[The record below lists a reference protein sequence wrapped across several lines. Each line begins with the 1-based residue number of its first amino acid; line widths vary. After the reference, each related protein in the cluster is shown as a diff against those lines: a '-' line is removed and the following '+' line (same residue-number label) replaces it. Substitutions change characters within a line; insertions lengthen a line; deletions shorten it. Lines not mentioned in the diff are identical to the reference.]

1 MTSQGV
7 AMRLVCVDDHAF
19 IAEGL
24 KAQFSV
30 TGGGAEFQVV
40 GHLTSAQNLIK
51 EAHRLQPDIV
61 LLDIEMPGPDPFEMA
76 DRLHRLDKE
85 VRIVFL
91 SAFVRDHYIAA
102 AYRCGARGYFSKA
115 DEIDHIVEG
124 LRRIAREDG
133 EFVMGPKVKER
144 CRPPKE
150 PPLHGNVPRA
160 KSDPEPSPRLAT
172 LTARELEVLRL
183 IGKGMS
189 RNEIAAALS
198 RSAKTIDGHQERI
211 LKKLGVNTRAEAMR
225 FAIREGL
232 VEA

>member
-1 MTSQGV
+1 MTSQGSV
-7 AMRLVCVDDHAF
+7 ARVLCVDDHAF

-30 TGGGAEFQVV
+30 TGGDVEFQLI
-40 GHLTSAQNLIK
+40 GHLTSAQKLVK
-51 EAHRLQPDIV
+51 EAQRLQPDIL

-76 DRLHRLDKE
+76 DRLHRLDKD
-85 VRIVFL
+85 VRIAFL

-115 DEIDHIVEG
+115 DEIDDIIDG
-124 LRRIAREDG
+124 LRRIASEDG

-144 CRPPKE
+144 CRPSKE
-150 PPLHGNVPRA
+150 LPMHGNVPVA
-160 KSDPEPSPRLAT
+160 KVNPEPSPRLAT

-198 RSAKTIDGHQERI
+198 RSAKTIDGHQDKI
-211 LKKLGVNTRAEAMR
+211 LRKLGMETRAELMR

-232 VEA
+232 AEA

>member
-1 MTSQGV
+1 MTSQRS
-7 AMRLVCVDDHAF
+7 ATRLLCVDDHAF
-19 IAEGL
+19 MAEGL

-40 GHLTSAQNLIK
+40 GHLTSAQGLIK
-51 EAHRLQPDIV
+51 EVRRLQPDVI
-61 LLDIEMPGPDPFEMA
+61 LLDIEMPGPDSFEMA
-76 DRLHRLDKE
+76 DRLHRLDKN

-102 AYRCGARGYFSKA
+102 AYRSGARGYFSKA
-115 DEIDHIVEG
+115 DEIDHIIDG
-124 LRRIAREDG
+124 LRRIVREDG
-133 EFVMGPKVKER
+133 EFVMGPKVKQR

-150 PPLHGNVPRA
+150 PPTHSNDPAV
-160 KSDPEPSPRLAT
+160 KSDPEPATRLAT
-172 LTARELEVLRL
+172 LTTRELEVLRL

-189 RNEIAAALS
+189 RHEIAAALS

-211 LKKLGVNTRAEAMR
+211 LKKLGIDTRAEVMR

>member
-1 MTSQGV
+1 
-7 AMRLVCVDDHAF
+7 MRSDRSPTRLLCVDDHAF
-19 IAEGL
+19 IVEGL

-30 TGGGAEFQVV
+30 TGGGSEFQVV
-40 GHLTSAQNLIK
+40 GQITSAQDLLK
-51 EAHRLQPDIV
+51 EAHRVRPDIV
-61 LLDIEMPGPDPFEMA
+61 LLDIEMPGADPFEMA
-76 DRLHRLDKE
+76 DRLHRLNKD

-115 DEIDHIVEG
+115 DEIDHIIEG
-124 LRRIAREDG
+124 LRRIVSSDD
-133 EFVMGPKVKER
+133 EFVMGPKVKQR
-144 CRPPKE
+144 CRPPK
-150 PPLHGNVPRA
+150 PPPIHGNVLQA

-172 LTARELEVLRL
+172 LTTRELEVLRL

-189 RNEIAAALS
+189 RNEIAATLS
-198 RSAKTIDGHQERI
+198 RSAKTIDGHQDRI
-211 LKKLGVNTRAEAMR
+211 LKKLGIDTRNELMR